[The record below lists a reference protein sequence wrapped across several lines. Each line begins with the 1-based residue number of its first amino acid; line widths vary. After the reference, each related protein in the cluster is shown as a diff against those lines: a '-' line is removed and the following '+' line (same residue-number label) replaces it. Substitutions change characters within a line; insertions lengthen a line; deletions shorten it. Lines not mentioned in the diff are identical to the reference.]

1 MKCNEILQQLEK
13 DFPVN
18 KAYDWDNVGLLAGRD
33 NKDVKKIYIAL
44 DATDE
49 AIAEA
54 KSSGADM
61 LLTHHPLIFS
71 PLRKINNQNFIAN
84 RIIELIQ
91 SDISYYAMH
100 TNYDIVRMADL
111 ASDRLGLVETSP
123 LEPSAWNAEEGLGKI
138 GNISS
143 DSESTVRLQDYAQQ
157 VKEAFGLTEVKV
169 FGDMNQEI
177 QRVAVLPG
185 SGKSAIEAAIAM
197 EADVLITGDIGHHEG
212 IDASSRGLAIID
224 AGHYGVEHIFIED
237 MRKYVIR
244 EFDDVLVECMK
255 IESPFRMI

>member
-197 EADVLITGDIGHHEG
+197 GADVLITGDIGHHEG

>member
-18 KAYDWDNVGLLAGRD
+18 KAYDWDNVGLLVGRD